1 MFACNPEYEQLRE
14 LGRQIMQADP
24 SKSAAVQN
32 KLSKVNE
39 SWDGVQALLGDKLQ
53 HYSGVANAWQQY
65 NDLKQGV
72 VKTLDDVAP
81 LANADITFSS
91 QPEVKKALDQHKVS
105 LATYT
110 YYIKLSLHI
119 EIIYRPAVF
128 ANM

>member
-53 HYSGVANAWQQY
+53 YYSGVANAWQQY

-81 LANADITFSS
+81 LANADIAYTS
-91 QPEVKKALDQHKVS
+91 QPNVKKALDQHKVS
-105 LATYT
+105 F
-110 YYIKLSLHI
+110 I
-119 EIIYRPAVF
+119 
-128 ANM
+128 